1 MIGSPGILWGGI
13 EPFPN
18 PAVQSIRF
26 SGLRKALRTE
36 STPPVIH
43 SRRAD
48 ITELNLPSTMT
59 IAFPEGKDKL
69 LKFEITIKP
78 DEGYYT

>member
-1 MIGSPGILWGGI
+1 M
-13 EPFPN
+13 
-18 PAVQSIRF
+18 
-26 SGLRKALRTE
+26 RTE

>member
-1 MIGSPGILWGGI
+1 M
-13 EPFPN
+13 N
-18 PAVQSIRF
+18 PAVLSILCYGFREMFMTQSTS
-26 SGLRKALRTE
+26 SG
-36 STPPVIH
+36 VY